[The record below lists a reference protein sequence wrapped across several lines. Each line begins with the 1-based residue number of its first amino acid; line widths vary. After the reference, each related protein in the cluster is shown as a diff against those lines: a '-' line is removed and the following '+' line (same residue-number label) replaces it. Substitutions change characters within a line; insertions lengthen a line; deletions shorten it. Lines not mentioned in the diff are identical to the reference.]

1 MRSSPSSIRSAS
13 APFARRSASPFVRFH
28 AIGRLAEYQPK
39 QEEEDVGAID
49 HALPSELEDIG
60 SEVDTQS
67 CGPSFVSPRSTDY
80 CCAICI
86 ELLLRPVVLSCGHR
100 LCRGCWVRLLQGSQA
115 RSVAS
120 RTGNAA
126 CPLGRCEV
134 RASVPEISFDLENE
148 MRSQLGFRQLAT
160 LSAAAEL
167 ASLDEESAA
176 AAAVNAWAAA
186 GFKFDNPEE
195 IQAAEDL
202 AAATTAA
209 AVAAV
214 FDLESWEI
222 RQRRSE
228 LRSEL
233 GNVAFLLIL
242 ITFIG
247 FGLFVLN
254 DSVEVRGL

>member
-1 MRSSPSSIRSAS
+1 
-13 APFARRSASPFVRFH
+13 
-28 AIGRLAEYQPK
+28 
-39 QEEEDVGAID
+39 
-49 HALPSELEDIG
+49 
-60 SEVDTQS
+60 
-67 CGPSFVSPRSTDY
+67 
-80 CCAICI
+80 
-86 ELLLRPVVLSCGHR
+86 
-100 LCRGCWVRLLQGSQA
+100 
-115 RSVAS
+115 
-120 RTGNAA
+120 
-126 CPLGRCEV
+126 
-134 RASVPEISFDLENE
+134 